1 MIFLTDNFT
10 AIISVVAILV
20 SLITFFWGF
29 SKNKKLNSETEWCKV
44 WATHFLERSNEFNE
58 LASKIVVGITLV
70 HGQKKYDDQ
79 VEVKKRKEE
88 EIKNFLDQLSFYE
101 WELKKYGQFAPKEGK
116 EFDKAASELFNSL
129 SELINYAR
137 NPAEHHS
144 FNLEKIRKIQFEYS
158 KKSRDVHAE
167 LLGL

>member
-29 SKNKKLNSETEWCKV
+29 SKNKKLNSETEWLKV
-44 WATHFLERSNEFNE
+44 WATNFLESSNEFNK
-58 LASKIVVGITLV
+58 LASKIVVGITLI

-79 VEVKKRKEE
+79 VEVKKQKEE
-88 EIKNFLDQLSFYE
+88 EVKNFLDRISFYK

-129 SELINYAR
+129 SELINYAK
-137 NPAEHHS
+137 NPEGCP
-144 FNLEKIRKIQFEYS
+144 FFDLEKIRKIQFEYS